1 MSSRP
6 EAQDIAVI
14 GLAGRFPG
22 ANSVEELWKLLVEGR
37 EGIAT
42 FSTEELEDGYATL
55 SDTERA
61 RYVPRRG
68 IVEGVEQFDAR
79 FFRLS
84 EAEADL
90 LDPQHRLMME
100 VAWEAL
106 ESACLAGNTGMNLG
120 VFTASGLSQYL
131 IQNLLADPSVLAQ
144 HGPLQLLLFNDKDFL
159 ATRLAYFLDVHGP
172 AVNFQTG
179 CSSSLVAL
187 HYALLSLERGECEA
201 ALVGGVALA
210 LPQKAGYVYAE
221 NMIGSRDGSCR
232 AFDREASG
240 TVRGNGACAVVLKP
254 LHRARADGDAIWGV
268 IKASAIN
275 NDGREKIG
283 FTAPSARWQSA
294 VVSSALERSGIS
306 AEHLDLVEAHGTG
319 TPLGDPIEAK
329 ALREALGRAG
339 ARPGQ
344 ERYLGALKTNIGH
357 LDTAAGLAGLI
368 KVCLSLKNEL
378 IPPTL
383 HFREFNPHVD
393 FGATPFTVNTQAVPW
408 PRGERP
414 RCAGLS
420 SFGIGGTNV
429 HVILEEAPAEPRES
443 VPLPGPHVVL
453 LSARSAHSFAGLRT
467 AYQKHLERIGEAE
480 FAHFAHST
488 RVGRRPFERRAALVV
503 SDVREALGELARCEA
518 KTSNRTH
525 KTVGLEWADTASGDT
540 ASEQEFARGLEA
552 RGIPVVDTAGQVVRL
567 RFDAGHVELLA
578 EGQRVTRLSLTRSH
592 RELEALLAAALWSVG
607 VVIDWSR
614 FGEGQGYRKVA
625 LPSYVFERRRHWV
638 SPQPRQAAAVP
649 EPRAPAIA
657 PKSLQEMEA
666 LVLGGWRALLGSRDL
681 GAKDNVFDSGAN
693 SLLVGQFIE
702 QVRARGGLVLSVT
715 DCYEEPTCA
724 GLAGLIARRVG
735 LLASSPP
742 PAPLVRP
749 APASPSPKPSSGP
762 TAAAQ
767 SDDGESFQ
775 DL

>member
-1 MSSRP
+1 MSNRP
-6 EAQDIAVI
+6 EAQDIAII

-42 FSTEELEDGYATL
+42 FSTEELEDGYAGL

-68 IVEGVEQFDAR
+68 AVEGVEQFDSK

-90 LDPQHRLMME
+90 LDPQHRMMME

-106 ESACLAGNTGMNLG
+106 ESACLAGHTGMNLG

-131 IQNLLADPSVLAQ
+131 IQNLLADPAVLAQ

-172 AVNFQTG
+172 AVNLQTG

-187 HYALLSLERGECEA
+187 HYALASLERGDCEA

-254 LHRARADGDAIWGV
+254 LHRARADGDPIWGV

-283 FTAPSARWQSA
+283 FTAPSARWQSE
-294 VVSSALERSGIS
+294 VISSALERSGIS

-339 ARPGQ
+339 AKPGQ
-344 ERYLGALKTNIGH
+344 VRHLGALKTNIGH

-368 KVCLSLKNEL
+368 KVCLSLKNEV

-383 HFREFNPHVD
+383 HFREFNPNVD
-393 FGATPFTVNTQAVPW
+393 FGATPFVVNTQPVPW

-429 HVILEEAPAEPRES
+429 HVILEEAPAEPRRAAS
-443 VPLPGPHVVL
+443 LPGPHVVL
-453 LSARSAHSFAGLRT
+453 VSARSAQSFAGLRT
-467 AYQKHLERIGEAE
+467 AYQKHLERLGEE
-480 FAHFAHST
+480 DFAHFAHST
-488 RVGRRPFERRAALVV
+488 RVGRRPFEQRAALVV
-503 SDVREALGELARCEA
+503 SDVREAVEALARCEA
-518 KTSNRTH
+518 RTSNRTH
-525 KTVGLEWADTASGDT
+525 KTVGLEWIDPAARDAGSGRDLV
-540 ASEQEFARGLEA
+540 QGLEA
-552 RGIPVVDTAGQVVRL
+552 RGIPMTQAAGQVVRL
-567 RFDAGHVELLA
+567 RIDAEQVEVVA
-578 EGQRVTRLSLTRSH
+578 EGKPVTRVPLTTPR
-592 RELEALLAAALWSVG
+592 REYEARLAAALWSVG

-614 FGEGQGYRKVA
+614 FAEGQGCRKVA
-625 LPSYVFERRRHWV
+625 LPTYVFDRRRHWIA
-638 SPQPRQAAAVP
+638 PQPRQAAA
-649 EPRAPAIA
+649 APAPREA
-657 PKSLQEMEA
+657 VNPPKSLQEVEV
-666 LVLGGWRALLGSRDL
+666 LVLGGWRALLGAREL
-681 GAKDNVFDSGAN
+681 GAKDNVFDAGAN

-702 QVRARGGLVLSVT
+702 QVRTRGGLTLSVT

-735 LLASSPP
+735 LLQAPS
-742 PAPLVRP
+742 PAPLARP
-749 APASPSPKPSSGP
+749 APAAAPSPKPSSGSSP
-762 TAAAQ
+762 AAR